1 MAIAQ
6 RTVMH
11 HTDFI
16 LSNISRPLRWRASRH
31 EGGSAMIKYVIRLAL
46 PVLSRVIRTC
56 PEWPK
61 RLAAT
66 TSLVISAKRQSLAS
80 SQEVVVT
87 NF

>member
-1 MAIAQ
+1 
-6 RTVMH
+6 
-11 HTDFI
+11 
-16 LSNISRPLRWRASRH
+16 
-31 EGGSAMIKYVIRLAL
+31 MIKYVIRLAL
-46 PVLSRVIRTC
+46 PVLSGVIRIC

-66 TSLVISAKRQSLAS
+66 TSLVISAKPQSLAS